1 MGAPPPVPGAAPPPV
16 YAAPPAYP
24 PTGYYPSPV
33 DYERA
38 RHVDRTKTGVLLLM
52 VGALLSWLPFG
63 IGLIGSLLSLIGAIL
78 VILGR
83 RAFGPVHSR
92 NVVVAVIVFILS
104 IVAIII
110 AGIVFAVVTVSSFL
124 GTVPTAADLVGA
136 VNALLIGAIVVAIL
150 GGIAQVLFTYEIQD
164 RPGRYL
170 LFGGF
175 VASVTLQ
182 VAIYFVVSPLMP
194 SAIAQSL
201 AGGTFNPD
209 PIIALQ
215 DQSNAYAVLAVVADL
230 LWAAAYYLVWSRIN
244 RGEIPKPLVGAG
256 GPPMMP
262 PYAGMPPQAPPS
274 GPAPPLNPH

>member
-1 MGAPPPVPGAAPPPV
+1 M
-16 YAAPPAYP
+16 YAVGPTYP
-24 PTGYYPSPV
+24 PSGYYPSPV

-38 RHVDRTKTGVLLLM
+38 RHVDRTKTGVFLLM
-52 VGALLSWLPFG
+52 IGALLSWLPLY

-83 RAFGPVHSR
+83 RAFGVAHSR
-92 NVVVAVIVFILS
+92 NVVVAVILFVLS
-104 IVAIII
+104 IVALIV
-110 AGIVFAVVTVSSFL
+110 AAIVFAVVTVSSLL
-124 GTVPTAADLVGA
+124 GTVPTPADLVGA

-150 GGIAQVLFTYEIQD
+150 GGIAQILFTYEIQD

-175 VASVTLQ
+175 VASVALQ
-182 VAIYFVVSPLMP
+182 VAIYFVVSPSMA
-194 SAIAQSL
+194 SAIAQAL

-209 PIIALQ
+209 PINALQ
-215 DQSNAYAVLAVVADL
+215 TQSNSYAILGVIADL

-244 RGEIPKPLVGAG
+244 RGEIPKPAPGSG
-256 GPPMMP
+256 SPPMMP

-274 GPAPPLNPH
+274 GPAPPLNPQ